1 MNNLEPINQ
10 KKLFG
15 LEKYLSELIR
25 VYEAGIYPNKLLLSG
40 QKGTGKSTLAFHFIN
55 YVLSED
61 EDTSYDKKKNQI
73 NSQSPTF
80 KTILNQSNPNLSII
94 DIKSDKKSIDIN
106 QIRELILN
114 LNKSSFNT
122 KPRFVLIDNIEY
134 LNINSINALLKVLE
148 EPNSNIYFIL
158 INNNKKILATLL
170 SRCVNYKIYLTNKE
184 SLKITNSL
192 FSGNL
197 KKLINDDLIDYYL
210 TPGKLYNLIKF
221 AELHQYNLIDFDL
234 RKLLKII
241 IKDNHYKKDL
251 FMKYMIYDLIEFYFR
266 KLNSSFSKK
275 VNDEYSYFLKK
286 ISDTKNFNLDEESL
300 FIEFQDEIL
309 NG

>member
-148 EPNSNIYFIL
+148 EPNFNIYFIL

>member
-234 RKLLKII
+234 RKFLKII
-241 IKDNHYKKDL
+241 IKKNHYKKDL
-251 FMKYMIYDLIEFYFR
+251 FMKYMIYDLVEFYFR

-300 FIEFQDEIL
+300 FIEFHDEIL